1 MVQRFNGSTVQRFN
15 GSRFGSGF
23 RGSGFGTPY
32 TFADH
37 MVARRYQDLV
47 CWQLANELKLRV
59 YAIVAKA
66 PVAKDLKYC
75 DQIRDSARSAT
86 RNIAEGFGRYRPA
99 DFARFLL
106 IARASLL
113 ETHDHLCDGLDLR
126 YLSQAE
132 CKEACTLADRAC
144 GAVTK
149 LHAYLERCARRR
161 RKNPEP

>member
-1 MVQRFNGSTVQRFN
+1 MVLGSAHLVPSPN
-15 GSRFGSGF
+15 
-23 RGSGFGTPY
+23 
-32 TFADH
+32 H
-37 MVARRYQDLV
+37 VVARHYQDLL
-47 CWQLANELKLRV
+47 CWQLANELKRRV
-59 YAIVAKA
+59 YAIVAR
-66 PVAKDLKYC
+66 PLVAKDFKYC

-113 ETHDHLCDGLDLR
+113 ETHNHLCDGLDLR
-126 YLSQAE
+126 YMSQAE
-132 CKEACTLADRAC
+132 CEEACTLADRAC